1 MLVFGYDSSFMEKK
15 PPEKSFQTKILKMAV
30 KSDQVGI
37 ERKSKMQNFALVK
50 KVIFSFHK
58 HISTTKGSQE
68 KWAER
73 ENQKLLIPGT
83 L

>member
-1 MLVFGYDSSFMEKK
+1 MLVFQYDPSFMEKK

-37 ERKSKMQNFALVK
+37 ERKSKMQNFAWVK

-68 KWAER
+68 K
-73 ENQKLLIPGT
+73 
-83 L
+83 

>member
-1 MLVFGYDSSFMEKK
+1 MEKK

-37 ERKSKMQNFALVK
+37 ERKSKMQNFAWVK

-58 HISTTKGSQE
+58 GLSRNDVTLG
-68 KWAER
+68 
-73 ENQKLLIPGT
+73 LLNKADTPPPPDHFSSLFG
-83 L
+83 